1 MRRARSRRFDLCRRA
16 GRGALGRVPPSRP
29 RPARRGGGVNVPL
42 QDKIAVVT
50 GGSGAIG
57 SAIVAALEQQ
67 GARAVSLDVAQAPS
81 GGLYQAC
88 DVGDDASVSSALAAV
103 QRDYGRLDLVV
114 HAAGISR
121 EGVLWKLA
129 VEDWDAVQRV
139 NLRGA
144 FLLLRHAIPLM
155 RAGGGGRIVLIG
167 SINGSRGKFGTAAY
181 SASKAGLIALAKTA
195 AREVATFRHPCECRR
210 TGMGAHS
217 PDQDHAAGHSRRC
230 PVGKPAGKLCRTRRR
245 GRRGRLSMR
254 TRCAADYRPDPS
266 RGRWAIL
273 GSA

>member
-1 MRRARSRRFDLCRRA
+1 MNASI
-16 GRGALGRVPPSRP
+16 
-29 RPARRGGGVNVPL
+29 

-57 SAIVAALEQQ
+57 SAIVAALDQQ
-67 GARAVSLDVAQAPS
+67 GARAVSLDVACPAS
-81 GGLYQAC
+81 GSGLYQVC
-88 DVGDDASVSSALAAV
+88 DVGSDASVSSALAAV
-103 QRDYGRLDLVV
+103 QREYGRLDLVV

-129 VEDWDAVQRV
+129 VEDWDVVQRV

-144 FLLLRHAIPLM
+144 FLLLRHGIPLM

-195 AREVATFRHPCECRR
+195 AREVAHFGILINVVEPGWVLTPLTQSMPQAIQDAALAESLLGKFVEPADVAAAVAFLCGPGARQI
-210 TGMGAHS
+210 TGQILRVDGGQS
-217 PDQDHAAGHSRRC
+217 
-230 PVGKPAGKLCRTRRR
+230 
-245 GRRGRLSMR
+245 
-254 TRCAADYRPDPS
+254 
-266 RGRWAIL
+266 L

>member
-1 MRRARSRRFDLCRRA
+1 LNA
-16 GRGALGRVPPSRP
+16 
-29 RPARRGGGVNVPL
+29 PL
-42 QDKIAVVT
+42 QDKVAVVT

-57 SAIVAALEQQ
+57 SAIIAALERQ
-67 GARAVSLDVAQAPS
+67 GARALSLDVAQAPA
-81 GGLYQAC
+81 GGLYQPC

-103 QRDYGRLDLVV
+103 QRKYGRLDLVV

-129 VEDWDAVQRV
+129 VEEWDAVQRV

-155 RAGGGGRIVLIG
+155 RAGSGGSVVLIG

-195 AREVATFRHPCECRR
+195 AREVARFGILVNVVEPGWVLTPLTRSMPQEIQDAALAESLLGRFVEPADVAATVAFLCGPGARQI
-210 TGMGAHS
+210 TGQILRVDGGQS
-217 PDQDHAAGHSRRC
+217 
-230 PVGKPAGKLCRTRRR
+230 
-245 GRRGRLSMR
+245 
-254 TRCAADYRPDPS
+254 
-266 RGRWAIL
+266 L